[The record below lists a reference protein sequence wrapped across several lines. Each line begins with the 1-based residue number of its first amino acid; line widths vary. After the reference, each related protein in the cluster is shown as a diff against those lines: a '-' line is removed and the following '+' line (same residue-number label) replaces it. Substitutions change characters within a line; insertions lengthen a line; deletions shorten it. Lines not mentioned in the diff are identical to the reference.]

1 MRDFYTGLGTA
12 LFQRCCISAGV
23 WMKYLLRGTLNRR
36 DAPELYAQGKEA
48 YEIFKVAVFGG
59 PSLVF
64 CGKHEAGKRE
74 SVRTNFKTRRCVEV
88 FWAMTPTRCTQS
100 KKTSNRLAYFS
111 IRGKAY
117 ERLYYT
123 APPQH
128 VMRDVDFGN
137 EHLLSLTISVKDENG
152 DLFVFNAFRLK
163 LIDIIYTIS
172 LSNVMLSAPLEKFNP
187 QLTTFG

>member
-1 MRDFYTGLGTA
+1 MRDFYTGLATA

-88 FWAMTPTRCTQS
+88 F
-100 KKTSNRLAYFS
+100 
-111 IRGKAY
+111 
-117 ERLYYT
+117 
-123 APPQH
+123 
-128 VMRDVDFGN
+128 
-137 EHLLSLTISVKDENG
+137 
-152 DLFVFNAFRLK
+152 
-163 LIDIIYTIS
+163 
-172 LSNVMLSAPLEKFNP
+172 
-187 QLTTFG
+187 